1 MRRNLRLL
9 LSQPLPTRERG
20 FVAAVPPPPCGEGL
34 GVGGRVMPNVLARA
48 LRNNAT
54 PAERVLW
61 QQLRLLKAEGRHFRR
76 QVPIAGYVADFACHY
91 PKLIVELDGGQH
103 GDEKA
108 VAGDAMRTRILN
120 AHGYTVLKFWNSD
133 VLEAL
138 EGVVDRIRHE
148 VRQPTVFTYETASA
162 GATPTPNPSPQGG
175 GGLS

>member
-1 MRRNLRLL
+1 
-9 LSQPLPTRERG
+9 
-20 FVAAVPPPPCGEGL
+20 
-34 GVGGRVMPNVLARA
+34 MPNVLARA

-61 QQLRLLKAEGRHFRR
+61 QQLRLLKADGRHFRR

-108 VAGDAMRTRILN
+108 VAGDAMRTRTLN
-120 AHGYTVLKFWNSD
+120 SLGYKVLRFWNAD

-138 EGVVDRIRHE
+138 EGVVDRIRHD
-148 VRQPTVFTYETASA
+148 VRLPTVFTYETASA